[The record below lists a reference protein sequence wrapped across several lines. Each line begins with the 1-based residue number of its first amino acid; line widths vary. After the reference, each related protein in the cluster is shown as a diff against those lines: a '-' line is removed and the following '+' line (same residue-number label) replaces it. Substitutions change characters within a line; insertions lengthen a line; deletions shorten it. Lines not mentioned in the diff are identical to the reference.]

1 MICCATYTDSVLIK
15 GIVRLGKVEV
25 VLAMSHPDITL
36 CMPQAGEEGGDLYH
50 WLATLICELA
60 LYLI

>member
-1 MICCATYTDSVLIK
+1 MICCAMHMDRVPIRD
-15 GIVRLGKVEV
+15 IVRLGKVEV